1 MNYIL
6 GLNLSHDS
14 SCSLHT
20 VDGKVVGALEEE
32 RFTRRKNEASFP
44 TNSINRLLQGVKNDS
59 NNKITK
65 IVIGSHRSPKDV
77 SIQIWHQIFNPPRHP
92 GWPSQPHIVAPG
104 SHKEINQL
112 NSKFSDSATYVNYE
126 ISKALSELGLSY
138 LPELVWVAHHDAH
151 VASGAIGAPWRS
163 NVEKILAFSLDGS
176 GDDESG
182 AVQVYKQGSV
192 SDLIR
197 IPFTKSLGLV
207 YSEVT
212 ARYGFKRHRHEG
224 KITGLAALGSIS
236 PAVKYLLDCIEI
248 KDGSPEIHISRS
260 ELTWILNRVLVKMKV
275 SKFKRP
281 QSVERMIEVATS
293 LSPNYPDLAF
303 AIQEVIEIRIVE
315 LVKFWIQQTKI
326 RDISL
331 AGGVFSNVKLN
342 QKIAELDE
350 VKKVFIFPNMGDGGL
365 STGGVW
371 RHLQDEGNLSS
382 DVLFED
388 MYLGSSTTSKLD
400 VLPEGLSQITYKKST
415 DSHEKIAQLLAQGFI
430 GGSCLGR
437 MEFGPR
443 ALGNRSILAS
453 PFDTRIN
460 QVLNERLNR
469 TEFMPFAPVVLAEH
483 ASQIFDLTRHE
494 SLIPFQYMTMTCNVR
509 PEWISK
515 IPAVVHSDLTARPQ
529 IITRESNPLIY
540 SILLSFYQLTKVPI
554 LVNTSFN
561 AHEEPIIET
570 LNQAIKSLTSN
581 KVDFVFNEN
590 SIFFSDNKIQQNL
603 NVSQN

>member
-1 MNYIL
+1 MDYIL

-14 SCSLHT
+14 SSSLHAL
-20 VDGKVVGALEEE
+20 DGKLVGAIEEE

-44 TNSINRLLQGVKNDS
+44 ANSINHLLRGIKSDS
-59 NNKITK
+59 INKITK
-65 IVIGSHRSPKDV
+65 VVIGSHRNPNDV
-77 SIQIWHQIFNPPRHP
+77 SIQIWHQIFNPPIHP

-104 SHKEINQL
+104 SHKEIDQL
-112 NSKFSDSATYVNYE
+112 NSKFRDSATYVKYE
-126 ISKALSELGLSY
+126 VDKALSELGLTY
-138 LPELVWVAHHDAH
+138 LPELIWIAHHDAH

-163 NVEKILAFSLDGS
+163 SVEKILAFSLDGS

-212 ARYGFKRHRHEG
+212 SRYGFKRHRHEG
-224 KITGLAALGSIS
+224 KITGLAALGRIS
-236 PAVKYLLDCIEI
+236 PAVKYLLDCIVI
-248 KDGSPEIHISRS
+248 KDGSPEIQTSRS
-260 ELTWILNRVLVKMKV
+260 ELTWILNRVLVKMKA

-281 QSVERMIEVATS
+281 QSIERMIEVATS
-293 LSPNYPDLAF
+293 MSPNYPDLAF
-303 AIQEVIEIRIVE
+303 AIQEVVEVRIVE
-315 LVKFWIQQTKI
+315 LIKFWIAQTNI
-326 RDISL
+326 RDVSL

-371 RHLQDEGNLSS
+371 RHLQDEGMLSS
-382 DVLFED
+382 EALFDD
-388 MYLGSSTTSKLD
+388 MYLGSNTTSELR
-400 VLPEGLSQITYKKST
+400 VLPEGLSQVTYRNSN
-415 DSHEKIAQLLAQGFI
+415 DFHQKIAQLLAQGFI
-430 GGSCLGR
+430 GGSCFGR

-453 PFDTRIN
+453 PFDSQIN

-469 TEFMPFAPVVLAEH
+469 TEFMPFAPIVLAEY
-483 ASQIFDLTRHE
+483 ASDIFDLTRHE

-509 PEWISK
+509 SEWISR
-515 IPAVVHSDLTARPQ
+515 IPAVVHSDFTARPQ

-540 SILLSFYQLTKVPI
+540 SILLNFYRLTKVPI
-554 LVNTSFN
+554 LINTSFN
-561 AHEEPIIET
+561 AHEEPIIENI
-570 LNQAIKSLTSN
+570 NQAINNLNLKR
-581 KVDFVFNEN
+581 VDFVFNED
-590 SIFFSDNKIQQNL
+590 SIFSDDEIQ
-603 NVSQN
+603 